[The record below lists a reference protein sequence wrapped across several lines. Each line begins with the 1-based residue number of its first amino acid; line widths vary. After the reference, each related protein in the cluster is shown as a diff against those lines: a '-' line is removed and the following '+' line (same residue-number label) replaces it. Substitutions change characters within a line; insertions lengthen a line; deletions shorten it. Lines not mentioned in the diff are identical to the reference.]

1 MRVFGPSGAPP
12 DEWEHR
18 GVILRIARLVP
29 KRGDEQHVIAHLRAI
44 LARVNE
50 VPGLVH
56 GSVARELLDD
66 RQVLWVVS
74 AWESAAALEA
84 FVGPDLADLRLPD
97 DILARLDEYNLTH
110 AEGID
115 PV

>member
-1 MRVFGPSGAPP
+1 M
-12 DEWEHR
+12 
-18 GVILRIARLVP
+18 ILRIARLVP
-29 KRGDEQHVIAHLRAI
+29 RRGEEQAVLAHLRTV
-44 LARVNE
+44 LARTPE

-84 FVGPDLADLRLPD
+84 FVGRNLADLRLPEE
-97 DILARLDEYNLTH
+97 IMERLDEHSLTH
-110 AEGID
+110 AEG
-115 PV
+115 VEAV